1 MSLFTFLCY
10 FAIDTNCL
18 HLRSSNTA
26 KIDLKGK
33 KTRTIQLTICGAC
46 LKKMWG

>member
-33 KTRTIQLTICGAC
+33 KNKNHTTYN
-46 LKKMWG
+46 MWGLP